1 MSRLNNI
8 HEKIFSQDQLRS
20 RLNMWRFLENK
31 IVFTNGCFDIIH
43 LGHIDYLAKAAD
55 LGDKLIIG
63 LNSDKSTRMIKG
75 PNRPI
80 TDESSRSI
88 ILASFSFVDAVV
100 LFDEETPFELI
111 KAVIPDILVKGADYS
126 IDQIVGADIVVQNG
140 GRVQTLNY
148 LPGYSTTLI
157 EQKIKVQ

>member
-63 LNSDKSTRMIKG
+63 LNSDKSTRIIKG

-157 EQKIKVQ
+157 EQKIKGQ

>member
-1 MSRLNNI
+1 MSKIKNI
-8 HEKIFSQDQLRS
+8 HEKIFNQNQLRS
-20 RLNMWRFLENK
+20 RLDMWRFLENK

-55 LGDKLIIG
+55 LGDKLIVG
-63 LNSDKSTRMIKG
+63 LNSDKSTRSLKG
-75 PNRPI
+75 LNRPI

-100 LFDEETPFELI
+100 LFDEETPLKLI
-111 KAVIPDILVKGADYS
+111 KTVMPDILVKGADYS
-126 IDQIVGADIVVQNG
+126 INQIVGADIVVQNG

-157 EQKIKVQ
+157 EQKIKGQ